1 MVRVNSMRI
10 RSFPESFEHLFSM
23 TNCRIGGVDRTLPPS
38 LRFPDGGARIITPQS
53 NRPGGLDSPPA
64 PFQAPPQPRPCHA
77 DPPPAHVSSSSSN
90 PLFSVSFPLL
100 QRQEAA
106 AIHPLEWGG
115 RESFPPWTAPYTTTS
130 LTAATKRARRELRAR
145 LPTLRL
151 FSDPLLYPRRPG
163 KQATERDSDRVPF
176 GPPSLF
182 FLLKEKLG
190 EGGKGV
196 ATAYSR
202 ASSFS
207 LKFFLPSNKK
217 TDAVWVGSK
226 RGRIVHGR
234 CVGVGG

>member
-1 MVRVNSMRI
+1 MARVNSMRT

-53 NRPGGLDSPPA
+53 NLPGGLDSPPA
-64 PFQAPPQPRPCHA
+64 PFQAPPQPRAMRIPL
-77 DPPPAHVSSSSSN
+77 PAHVSSSSSN

-115 RESFPPWTAPYTTTS
+115 RDGKASLSGPLPIPLPPSQP
-130 LTAATKRARRELRAR
+130 LRTKRARRELRAR

-163 KQATERDSDRVPF
+163 KQVTERDSDRVPF
-176 GPPSLF
+176 GPPALY

-190 EGGKGV
+190 EGGKG
-196 ATAYSR
+196 TSYSR

-226 RGRIVHGR
+226 RGRVVHGR